1 MQFLSPWF
9 FAAFAALAVP
19 IIIHLLN
26 LRKPQTLKFSTVAF
40 FKVLQQSTIR
50 RIRLKKWILL
60 AIRLLAIALLVL
72 GLMRPFMPSGVGMM
86 ASAGQP
92 RLYLIL
98 ADNSLS
104 MSQVDVNGPY
114 IQQLKDFLV
123 TLVGNAGPRDQF
135 ILAPTN
141 GEWTVQGRLDAGR
154 FREAVDDLEPVA
166 KGNYISDRLT
176 ALADASVEPGEH
188 LPVLFVITDGQV
200 SQMEPLTNRG
210 LSVRQG
216 QEPLPVQFIRVG
228 NRPSSNVGITGLR
241 ILNRILGTGR
251 PVIVE
256 AEITNFNSD
265 PVSNLFLTLESD
277 GQQGGQY
284 TVALNPGEARTYLFE
299 VRPQRAGYITGRVY
313 MEGDAF
319 SADDQRFFSISIP
332 ESMPVLYVRENT
344 PRPAEL
350 NSYLLPVLRAA
361 QETSGRI
368 EVVEARPGNLP
379 DFGRFQAIIL
389 DGLRELPEA
398 FTTELLSFVQDGR
411 SLIILPSEM
420 GNQTAYNR
428 LLQRFGAPEFAGIR
442 GEYASYQSI
451 AKLGRLSREH
461 PVLEDL
467 FELRDNEDIRIEL
480 PDFYYY
486 WLVNTTVSDRSRVL
500 FESNLS
506 EPLVVEQPYGA
517 GVLLLSA
524 FGTDPGW
531 SNMPARPLFAPL
543 FYRMVLYAA
552 ARDVRSEQGVTLG
565 QGLDITER
573 MSSRDVSAMLNG
585 VTYKPEARQTRSGV
599 NLRYAGQEW
608 TPGILR
614 IESGNENTIMSV
626 NLPESESNL
635 ATVEDARLGTFFTN
649 ELELAEILRLDA
661 QSNPNYSEFLETAGM
676 GREIWHLFLLFGI
689 MLLMLET
696 FISRWYKAENV

>member
-26 LRKPQTLKFSTVAF
+26 LRKPQTLKFSTIAF

-50 RIRLKKWILL
+50 RIRIKKWILL

-72 GLMRPFMPSGVGMM
+72 GLMRPFMPSGVGML

-104 MSQVDVNGPY
+104 MAQVDVNGPY
-114 IQQLKDFLV
+114 LQQVKDFLIA
-123 TLVGNAGPRDQF
+123 LVGNAGPRDQF
-135 ILAPTN
+135 VLAPTN
-141 GEWTVQGRLDAGR
+141 GEWTIQGRLDAGR
-154 FREAVDDLEPVA
+154 FREAVESLEPVA
-166 KGNYISDRLT
+166 KGNYIADRLT

-188 LPVLFVITDGQV
+188 LPVLFVLSDAQG
-200 SQMEPLTNRG
+200 SQLEPLANRAP
-210 LSVRQG
+210 SARQG
-216 QEPLPVQFIRVG
+216 QEALPVQFVRVG
-228 NRPSSNVGITGLR
+228 ERPSSNVGITGLR

-284 TVALNPGEARTYLFE
+284 TVSLNPGEARTYLFE
-299 VRPQRAGYITGRVY
+299 VRPQQAGFITGRVY
-313 MEGDAF
+313 LEGDAF
-319 SADDQRFFSISIP
+319 APDDQRFFSISIP
-332 ESMPVLYVRENT
+332 ESMPVLYVREST
-344 PRPAEL
+344 QRPVDL

-368 EVVEARPGNLP
+368 EVVEAQPGNLP
-379 DFGRFQAIIL
+379 DLSRFQAVIL

-398 FTTELLSFVQDGR
+398 FSADLLSFVQDGQ
-411 SLIILPSEM
+411 SLIILPNEL
-420 GNQTAYNR
+420 GNQAAYNR
-428 LLQRFGAPEFAGIR
+428 LLQRFAAPEFSGFR
-442 GEYASYQSI
+442 GEYASFQSI
-451 AKLGRLSREH
+451 AKLGRLSRDH

-467 FELRDNEDIRIEL
+467 FELRENEDIRIEM

-486 WLVNTTVSDRSRVL
+486 WLVNTTTSDRSRVL

-517 GVLLLSA
+517 GVVLISA

-531 SNMPARPLFAPL
+531 SNLPARPLFAPL

-552 ARDVRSEQGVTLG
+552 ARDTRQEQGVILG

-573 MSSRDVSAMLNG
+573 LSSRDVSAQLNG

-608 TPGILR
+608 TPGILH
-614 IESGNENTIMSV
+614 IESGNDATVLSV
-626 NLPESESNL
+626 NLPEAESNL
-635 ATVEDARLGTFFTN
+635 STLEDDRLVTYFTD
-649 ELELAEILRLDA
+649 ELELSETLRLDA
-661 QSNPNYSEFLETAGM
+661 QSNPNYTEFLETAGM

-689 MLLMLET
+689 ILLMSET

>member
-50 RIRLKKWILL
+50 RIRIKKWILL
-60 AIRLLAIALLVL
+60 AIRLLALTLLVL
-72 GLMRPFMPSGVGMM
+72 GLMRPFMPSGVGML

-92 RLYLIL
+92 KLYLVL

-104 MSQVDVNGPY
+104 MSQIDVNGPY
-114 IQQLKDFLV
+114 LQQVKDFLT

-141 GEWTVQGRLDAGR
+141 GEWIVQGRLDAGR
-154 FREAVDDLEPVA
+154 FREAVDNLEPEA
-166 KGNYISDRLT
+166 KGNYITDRLN
-176 ALADASVEPGEH
+176 ALLDASVEPGEH
-188 LPVLFVITDGQV
+188 LPVLFVISDAQT
-200 SQMEPLTNRG
+200 SQLEPLADRNASARI
-210 LSVRQG
+210 G
-216 QEPLPVQFIRVG
+216 QEPLSVQFIRVG
-228 NRPSSNVGITGLR
+228 ERPSSNVGITGLR
-241 ILNRILGTGR
+241 IVNRILGTGR

-256 AEITNFNSD
+256 AEVTNFNSD

-284 TVALNPGEARTYLFE
+284 TVSLNPGEARTYLFE
-299 VRPQRAGYITGRVY
+299 VRPQQAGYITGRVY

-319 SADDQRFFSISIP
+319 TADDQRYFSINIP
-332 ESMPVLYVRENT
+332 ESMPVLYVSDGA

-368 EVVEARPGNLP
+368 EVTEARPSNLP
-379 DFGRFQAIIL
+379 DLTRFQAVIL

-398 FTTELLSFVQDGR
+398 FSTELLSFVQDGR
-411 SLIILPSEM
+411 SLVILPNEM
-420 GNQTAYNR
+420 GNQNAYNR
-428 LLQRFGAPEFAGIR
+428 LLQRFGAPEYSGIR
-442 GEYASYQSI
+442 GEYASYRSI
-451 AKLGRLSREH
+451 AKMGRLGRDH

-467 FELRDNEDIRIEL
+467 FELRENEDIRVEI

-486 WLVNTTVSDRSRVL
+486 WLVNTTTSDRSRVL

-517 GVLLLSA
+517 GVLLMSA
-524 FGTDPGW
+524 FGADPGW
-531 SNMPARPLFAPL
+531 SNLPARPLFAPL

-552 ARDVRSEQGVTLG
+552 ARDVRQEQGVSLG

-573 MSSRDVSAMLNG
+573 MSSRDVSAILNG

-614 IESGNENTIMSV
+614 VEAGTDFTVMAV
-626 NLPESESNL
+626 NLPVSESNL
-635 ATVEDARLGTFFTN
+635 AILDDARLAPLFAN
-649 ELELAEILRLDA
+649 ELELSDVLRLDA
-661 QSNPNYSEFLETAGM
+661 QSNPNYSDFLQSAGM
-676 GREIWHLFLLFGI
+676 GREVWHLFLLFGI
-689 MLLMLET
+689 ILLMLET

>member
-26 LRKPQTLKFSTVAF
+26 LRKPQTLKFSTIAF

-50 RIRLKKWILL
+50 RIRIKKWILL
-60 AIRLLAIALLVL
+60 AIRLLAITLLVL

-98 ADNSLS
+98 VDNSLS
-104 MSQVDVNGPY
+104 MAQVDVNGPY
-114 IQQLKDFLV
+114 MQQTKDFLIA
-123 TLVGNAGPRDQF
+123 LVGNAGPRDQF

-154 FREAVDDLEPVA
+154 FREAVESLEPVA
-166 KGNYISDRLT
+166 KGNYIAERLT

-188 LPVLFVITDGQV
+188 LPVLFVIGDAQG
-200 SQMEPLTNRG
+200 SQLEPLTNRSP
-210 LSVRQG
+210 SVRQG
-216 QEPLPVQFIRVG
+216 QEPLPVQFVRVG
-228 NRPSSNVGITGLR
+228 ERPSNNVGITGLR

-284 TVALNPGEARTYLFE
+284 TVSLNPGEVRTYLFE
-299 VRPQRAGYITGRVY
+299 VRPQQAGYITGRVY

-319 SADDQRFFSISIP
+319 GADDQRYFSISIP
-332 ESMPVLYVRENT
+332 ASMPVLYVREAT
-344 PRPAEL
+344 QRPAEL

-368 EVVEARPGNLP
+368 EVVETQPGNMP
-379 DFGRFQAIIL
+379 DLNRFQAVIL

-398 FTTELLSFVQDGR
+398 FSAELLSFVQDGQ
-411 SLIILPSEM
+411 SLIILPNEL

-428 LLQRFGAPEFAGIR
+428 LLQRFGAPEFSGFR
-442 GEYASYQSI
+442 GEYASFQSI
-451 AKLGRLSREH
+451 AKLGRLSRDH

-467 FELRDNEDIRIEL
+467 FELRENEDIRIEL

-486 WLVNTTVSDRSRVL
+486 WLVNTTTSDRSRVL

-517 GVLLLSA
+517 GVVLISA
-524 FGTDPGW
+524 FGADPGW
-531 SNMPARPLFAPL
+531 SNLPARPLFAPL

-552 ARDVRSEQGVTLG
+552 ARDVRQEQGVVLG

-573 MSSRDVSAMLNG
+573 LSSRDVSALLNG

-614 IESGNENTIMSV
+614 VESGSDFTVLSV
-626 NLPESESNL
+626 NLPVEESNL
-635 ATVEDARLGTFFTN
+635 ATIEDARLSTFFAD
-649 ELELAEILRLDA
+649 ELELSETLRLDA

-689 MLLMLET
+689 ILLMFET